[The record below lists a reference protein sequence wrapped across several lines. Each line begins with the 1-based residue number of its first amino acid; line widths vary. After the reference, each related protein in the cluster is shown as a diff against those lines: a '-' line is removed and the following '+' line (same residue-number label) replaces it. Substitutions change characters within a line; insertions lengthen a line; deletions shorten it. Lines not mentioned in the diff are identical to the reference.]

1 MLKSKYNYSA
11 KIKAIQSIKESRKEI
26 TFKNCGNYSKREIP
40 IISLVKIT

>member
-26 TFKNCGNYSKREIP
+26 TFKNYSKREIP